1 MSHNDIYLKD
11 LKKFKNKKALI
22 LENGQTI
29 TYSQLDK
36 EAEVLSKKLPTR
48 KKLIFLLGENN
59 FETIVG
65 YLAFVKKGCTVA
77 ILDTKIDNFFLKNL
91 IKLYKPSLIFCSK
104 NKKIIFKKFRIIT
117 KYKSFVLNQNLN
129 EKEYKINKDL
139 MLLMSTSG
147 TTGSPKFV
155 RQSYASIA
163 ANTKSI
169 VKYLKI
175 DKKDVTITSLPF
187 SYVYGLSVINSHLY
201 SGSTIVLT
209 NRSTIEKEFWNMV
222 KEFKVNNF
230 SGVPYSY
237 SIIERIGKKN
247 LLNKIKYSTQAGG
260 KMNHELISRII
271 KIYKKNKIK
280 FIQMYGSAEATSR
293 MSYLNWRYATKKI
306 GSIGKPI
313 PGGKFVLKDSRGKI
327 IKKINKKGELVYKGK
342 NVCLGYAK
350 NVKDLN
356 LPDTNNGILYTGDLA
371 YKDKEGFYFIVGRK
385 NRYTKVYG
393 IRVDMSELEAL
404 FSKKGF
410 DVVLKEGKEN
420 KIAVYNNN
428 PEKIKKAIEI
438 IAHLTGINVNVFQSK
453 KLLKK
458 HLTRNFK
465 YKV

>member
-1 MSHNDIYLKD
+1 MSNNNIFLKN

-22 LENGQTI
+22 LENGQSI
-29 TYSQLDK
+29 TYNQLDN
-36 EAEVLSKKLPTR
+36 ETLFLSKKIPA
-48 KKLIFLLGENN
+48 KKRLIFLLAENN

-65 YLAFVKKGCTVA
+65 YLSFVNKGFSVA
-77 ILDTKIDNFFLKNL
+77 VLDSKINDFFLKNL
-91 IKLYKPSLIFCSK
+91 VKLYKPSFIFCK
-104 NKKIIFKKFRIIT
+104 KKKIILKKFKIIT
-117 KYKSFVLNQNLN
+117 KYKSFVLFQNLN

-155 RQSYASIA
+155 RQSYTSVT

-175 DKKDVTITSLPF
+175 NNKDVTITSLPF

-201 SGSTIVLT
+201 SGSTIILT
-209 NRSTIEKEFWNMV
+209 NRSIIEKEFWIMAKKFN
-222 KEFKVNNF
+222 VNNF

-237 SIIERIGKKN
+237 SIIDRIGKKN
-247 LLNKIKYSTQAGG
+247 LSNKLKYSTQAGG
-260 KMNHELISRII
+260 KMNHELIGRII
-271 KIYKKNKIK
+271 NIYKKKKIK

-293 MSYLNWRYATKKI
+293 MSYLSWRYAAKKI

-313 PGGKFVLKDSRGKI
+313 PGGKFIIKDARGKTI
-327 IKKINKKGELVYKGK
+327 DKINKKGELVYVGR

-350 NVKDLN
+350 NINDLN
-356 LPDTNNGILYTGDLA
+356 LPDTNNGILFTGDLA
-371 YKDKEGFYFIVGRK
+371 YKDKDGFYFILGRK
-385 NRYTKVYG
+385 NRYTKIYG
-393 IRVDMSELEAL
+393 IRVDLAELEAL
-404 FSKKGF
+404 FLKKGF

-420 KIAVYNNN
+420 KIEVYNNN
-428 PEKIKKAIEI
+428 VDKIKKAIQN
-438 IAHLTGINVNVFQSK
+438 IAKLTAINTNVFQPK
-453 KLLKK
+453 KILKK

>member
-1 MSHNDIYLKD
+1 MTYANIFLKD

-22 LENGQTI
+22 LENGQAI
-29 TYSQLDK
+29 TYNQLNS
-36 EAEVLSKKLPTR
+36 EAESLSKKLPAK
-48 KKLIFLLGENN
+48 KKLIFLLAENN

-65 YLAFVKKGCTVA
+65 YISFVKKGFSVA
-77 ILDTKIDNFFLKNL
+77 ILDSKINNFFLKNL
-91 IKLYKPSLIFCSK
+91 IKLYKPSYIFCS
-104 NKKIIFKKFRIIT
+104 NKKKMTLKKFKIT
-117 KYKSFVLNQNLN
+117 AKYKSFILNQNLN
-129 EKEYKINKDL
+129 KKEYKINKDL

-155 RQSYASIA
+155 RQSYTSVA

-175 DKKDVTITSLPF
+175 NNKDVTITSLPF

-201 SGSTIVLT
+201 SGSTIILT
-209 NRSTIEKEFWNMV
+209 NRSIIEKEFWNMI
-222 KEFKVNNF
+222 KKFNVNNF

-237 SIIERIGKKN
+237 SIINRIGKKS
-247 LLNKIKYSTQAGG
+247 LSNKLKYSTQAGG
-260 KMNHELISRII
+260 KMNHELIGRII
-271 KIYKKNKIK
+271 NIYKKKKIK

-293 MSYLNWRYATKKI
+293 MSYLSWRYAAKKI

-313 PGGKFVLKDSRGKI
+313 PGGKFTLKNSRGKT
-327 IKKINKKGELVYKGK
+327 IKKINQKGELIYAGK

-350 NVKDLN
+350 NINDLN
-356 LPDTNNGILYTGDLA
+356 LPDLNNGILYTGDLA
-371 YKDKEGFYFIVGRK
+371 FRDKEGFYFIVGRK
-385 NRYTKVYG
+385 NRYTKIYG
-393 IRVDMSELEAL
+393 IRADLTELEAL
-404 FSKKGF
+404 FLEKGF

-420 KIAVYNNN
+420 KIEVYNNN
-428 PEKIKKAIEI
+428 LDKIKKTIKN
-438 IAHLTGINVNVFQSK
+438 IAKLTNINSNVFQSK